1 MRVSDLLMLKIGNF
15 KNGRLEYVMYKT
27 GAPISMPININMA
40 LIISDLSKDLPKYT
54 EFIKSEKIQIKDENN
69 EIHEIGLTKL
79 KRLILSLCNKTY
91 KYNPMVNQ
99 YLSKLERS
107 VESNMSRTINYK
119 GYEIMKDDVKVK
131 ELIDAKEKL
140 EENIN
145 TSFLNS
151 LYYSIKRM
159 QKMHKNEFL
168 FPILRLKSFGDYTN
182 YLSLEQYKNLKHAT
196 IVYNRHLKKV
206 QDVCDIETN
215 LSSHISRHT
224 FTNLLLQM
232 SGVNLYDVSLSLG
245 HSNIK
250 ITEQYLRTG
259 FNAEKLDVLN
269 TGLADKFRKQ
279 N

>member
-1 MRVSDLLMLKIGNF
+1 
-15 KNGRLEYVMYKT
+15 
-27 GAPISMPININMA
+27 
-40 LIISDLSKDLPKYT
+40 
-54 EFIKSEKIQIKDENN
+54 
-69 EIHEIGLTKL
+69 
-79 KRLILSLCNKTY
+79 
-91 KYNPMVNQ
+91 MVNQ